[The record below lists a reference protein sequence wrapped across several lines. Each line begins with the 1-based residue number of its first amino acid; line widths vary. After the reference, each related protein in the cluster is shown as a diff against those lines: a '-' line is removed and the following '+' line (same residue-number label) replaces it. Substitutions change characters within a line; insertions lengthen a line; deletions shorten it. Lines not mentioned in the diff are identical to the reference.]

1 MGIEKKIFSLF
12 FLLLL
17 LIASCLYINVP
28 RLMENMENDES
39 IKTSKD
45 IETIL
50 KDTISKIIGNDEKVS
65 VNENETTIQKDE
77 KLPDDLIDN
86 NEEPILEE
94 KIDEEQLPNDQQV
107 EILVEET
114 KNPLIYT
121 DERYIRDE
129 DEKKIEDLTFETQ
142 EIQIKIN
149 QILLSNP
156 ISFERGSHDLADQS
170 LEIIEQ
176 IVEILTQ
183 NLNIK
188 IEIAGHTDAVGA
200 EKINED
206 ISLARANSVLQKLL
220 DLGIESNRM
229 KARGYG
235 ESIII
240 TENPYDVS
248 NRRVEF
254 NIIGE

>member
-28 RLMENMENDES
+28 KLMENEES

-50 KDTISKIIGNDEKVS
+50 KDTISKIIGNDKKTS
-65 VNENETTIQKDE
+65 LNENETTIKKDE
-77 KLPDDLIDN
+77 KLSDDLIDN